1 MKYVVSVSKKGKNVW
16 KIYGYDFNEED
27 QLIFSSERINP
38 LLIWYYK
45 LKRYHRKHAMCSS
58 CDRRYLVLTNWHDK
72 NIECHYCLDEYDE
85 YY

>member
-1 MKYVVSVSKKGKNVW
+1 MEYVVSVSKKGKNVW

-45 LKRYHRKHAMCSS
+45 LKKHRRQKMIC
-58 CDRRYLVLTNWHDK
+58 Y
-72 NIECHYCLDEYDE
+72 ECNRVFTWVHKWYEKTCPESECPYCYV
-85 YY
+85 